1 MLVRIV
7 DKQQLA
13 IDIIKTALLAVGIR
27 ERPICVQV
35 SSWLNEY
42 GKRDDY
48 TVFVLAEKG
57 KNEEPLYE
65 TGKTLLEAVK
75 KAIASIKGRASDAK
89 TENPEIAPF

>member
-1 MLVRIV
+1 MLVQGI

-13 IDIIKTALLAVGIR
+13 IDIVKTALLAVGIR

-57 KNEEPLYE
+57 KNEEPFYE
-65 TGKTLLEAVK
+65 TGKTLVEAVK
-75 KAIASIKGRASDAK
+75 KAITSIKGRTTGAK
-89 TENPEIAPF
+89 TEVSEIAPF